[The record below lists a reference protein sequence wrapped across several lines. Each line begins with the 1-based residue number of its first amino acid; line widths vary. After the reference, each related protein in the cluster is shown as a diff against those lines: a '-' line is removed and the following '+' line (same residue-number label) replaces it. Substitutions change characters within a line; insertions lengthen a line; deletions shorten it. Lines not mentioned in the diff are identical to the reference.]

1 MSNNLFF
8 LRVRRMVKYDMSNN
22 LFSFEDDVKEI
33 NRKAYRVNL
42 NVPPKDI
49 KKVRALG
56 AKWDSE
62 YRIWYVIK
70 KFNDNM
76 FPFSAWITTVGMPS
90 KE

>member
-1 MSNNLFF
+1 
-8 LRVRRMVKYDMSNN
+8 MSNN

-42 NVPPKDI
+42 NVPKEDM

-56 AKWDSE
+56 ARWDSE
-62 YRIWYVIK
+62 NRIWYVLK

-76 FPFSAWITTVGMPS
+76 FPFSAWITTIGKPNS
-90 KE
+90 K